1 VVATDPSFCPTCGTA
16 LDRRPVEGRDR
27 PYCPGCER
35 VVWRNPVP
43 TAGVAVV
50 DEQDDENRVLLVRR
64 AQPPD
69 AGEWGIPAGFLEHDE
84 RADRAAARELR
95 EETGLAVDPG
105 ALELLAVDRLDHPT
119 GRRLV
124 TVAYVVDRRRTSGEP
139 TPGSDASEARFW
151 TLDGLVSA
159 DEVLRGH
166 DRDRV
171 RRALDRF

>member
-1 VVATDPSFCPTCGTA
+1 
-16 LDRRPVEGRDR
+16 
-27 PYCPGCER
+27 
-35 VVWRNPVP
+35 
-43 TAGVAVV
+43 VAVV